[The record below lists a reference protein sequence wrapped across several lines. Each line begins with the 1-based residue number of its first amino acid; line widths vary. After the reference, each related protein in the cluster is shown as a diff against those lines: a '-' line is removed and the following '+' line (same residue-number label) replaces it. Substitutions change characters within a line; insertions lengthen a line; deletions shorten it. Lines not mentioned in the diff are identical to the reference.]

1 METAMIYGK
10 MAAVLADMEH
20 IGKDRKNQQ
29 QNYQFRGIDDVYNS
43 LHPVLAKHK
52 VFVVP
57 EVVSE
62 PRIEVLKSKN
72 GGDLIHVFVTMKY
85 TWYAEDGSNVSC
97 VVIGQGMDSGDKSAN
112 KAMAAANK
120 YAILQSLSI
129 PTDEPKD
136 SENDSPEPQARK
148 PVAKPTTPPP
158 AKTAPPAT
166 KAGPKTRFAQVVEN
180 AVKAQ
185 HNGWVISPVDI
196 EVIRK
201 QVFEAGYRTMD
212 AACDIAVKSRY
223 SLIKDAD
230 DIVKGVMIVLDQT
243 ADAQE
248 AEAVGALG

>member
-1 METAMIYGK
+1 METSMIYGK

-20 IGKDRKNQQ
+20 IGKDRKNTT

-43 LHPVLAKHK
+43 LHPILAKHK

-57 EVVSE
+57 EVISE

-136 SENDSPEPQARK
+136 SENDSPEPQTRR
-148 PVAKPTTPPP
+148 PVAKPATPPQQQP
-158 AKTAPPAT
+158 KP
-166 KAGPKTRFAQVVEN
+166 KAAPKTRFDIAVEN

-185 HNGWVISPVDI
+185 HKGWVISPEDI

-201 QVFEAGYRTMD
+201 QVFEAGYRTID

-230 DIVKGVMIVLDQT
+230 DIVKGVRIVLDQT

-248 AEAVGALG
+248 AETTAALG

>member
-129 PTDEPKD
+129 PTDDPKD
-136 SENDSPEPQARK
+136 SENDSPEPQTRR
-148 PVAKPTTPPP
+148 PVAKPATPPQQQP
-158 AKTAPPAT
+158 KP
-166 KAGPKTRFAQVVEN
+166 KAAPKTRFDIAVEN

-185 HNGWVISPVDI
+185 HKGWVISPADI

-201 QVFEAGYRTMD
+201 QVFEAGYRTID
-212 AACDIAVKSRY
+212 AACDIAAKSRY